1 MTELTDVPAEAA
13 GVATNGG
20 NGDGTSEPDPRRWIA
35 LAVVLVAGF
44 MDLLDVTIVNVAI
57 PSILRDLNASY
68 AQVEWVVAAYVLGF
82 AALLITGGRL
92 GDIYG
97 RKRLFVIGVAG
108 FTLASL
114 LCGVA
119 GSPEMLIV
127 ARFVEGAMAGLMVPQ
142 ILAIIHASFPPEER
156 GQAFGA
162 WGGTLGMASVA
173 GLVIGGLL
181 VRWNPA
187 GLEWRSI
194 FLVNMPVGLAALVAA
209 WLFVRESRAKSA
221 PRPDLIG
228 MALAAAGV
236 VMLVYPLYEGRS
248 LGWPAWLFAL
258 IAAGLGVLAVFVAY
272 ERQRSRTVG
281 SPLVEMRL
289 FRFRGFTVGLAAWA
303 LFWVALGGFFILWTL
318 YMQVGLGWS
327 PLHAG
332 LTAAAFAVGAAAGSA
347 MSVQFLVPRFGRRV
361 LMAGALVNALSFAGY
376 ALLISHQGPSITSWQ
391 MLVPL
396 LGSGFG
402 FGLVVAAMVDLVL
415 TDVPVQDAG
424 SGSGLLT
431 TLQQVG
437 AALGVALAGV
447 LFFALLAH
455 GSGHGVDT
463 VTPKLERQL
472 DVARV
477 AAPNQQRIVAGL
489 RVCVHDRS
497 AATDPT
503 KVPASCR
510 AASGAAASSPQA
522 GQARGLLVRAE
533 VRANAHNFA
542 RTFSTTLWFA
552 VGILVLVFLA
562 MFALPSSV
570 HLRDL
575 DELAA
580 TAR

>member
-1 MTELTDVPAEAA
+1 
-13 GVATNGG
+13 VATAAA
-20 NGDGTSEPDPRRWIA
+20 NGDGTGEVDPQRWVA
-35 LAVVLVAGF
+35 LTVVLVAGC

-57 PSILRDLNASY
+57 PSILRDLKASY

-108 FTLASL
+108 FTVASL

-127 ARFVEGAMAGLMVPQ
+127 ARFFEGAMAGLMVPQ

-162 WGGTLGMASVA
+162 WGGTLGTASAA

-194 FLVNMPVGLAALVAA
+194 FLVNLPVGVAALVAA
-209 WLFVRESRAKSA
+209 QLFVRESRVKNA
-221 PRPDLIG
+221 PRPDFVG
-228 MALAAAGV
+228 MALAACGV
-236 VMLVYPLYEGRS
+236 LLLVYPLYEGRS

-258 IAAGLGVLAVFVAY
+258 LAAGLAVLAVFVAY
-272 ERQRSRTVG
+272 ERRRSRTVG
-281 SPLVEMRL
+281 SPLVEIRL
-289 FRFRGFTVGLAAWA
+289 FSFRGFTVGLGAWA
-303 LFWVALGGFFILWTL
+303 IFWVALGGFFILWTL

-332 LTAAAFAVGAAAGSA
+332 LTAASFAVGAAAGSA
-347 MSVQFLVPRFGRRV
+347 MSVQFLTPRFGRRV
-361 LMAGALVNALSFAGY
+361 LMAGALINATSFAVY

-391 MLVPL
+391 MLLPL

-402 FGLVVAAMVDLVL
+402 FGLVVAAMIDLVL
-415 TDVPVQDAG
+415 TDVPVRDAG

-431 TLQQVG
+431 TVQQVG
-437 AALGVALAGV
+437 AAVGVALAGV

-455 GSGHGVDT
+455 GSGHGVDK
-463 VTPKLERQL
+463 VTPSLERQL
-472 DVARV
+472 AVVR
-477 AAPNQQRIVAGL
+477 AAGPDQQRIVAGL
-489 RVCVHDRS
+489 RACVHDRS

-503 KVPASCR
+503 KVPASCNAVSNVATGTPR
-510 AASGAAASSPQA
+510 G
-522 GQARGLLVRAE
+522 GQARGLLLLAE
-533 VRANAHNFA
+533 RRANTHNFA

-552 VGILVLVFLA
+552 FAILSLVFLA
-562 MFALPSSV
+562 MFTLPKRV

-580 TAR
+580 TA